1 MPLCPPLCALVL
13 VWMCV
18 CLPLFHR
25 LKGSTSWRTGPVL
38 QLDVST
44 DSKLLAAVSADNQLT
59 YIKSVASLTQP
70 ILM

>member
-1 MPLCPPLCALVL
+1 
-13 VWMCV
+13 
-18 CLPLFHR
+18 
-25 LKGSTSWRTGPVL
+25 VL